1 MASSSTLRH
10 INQARVLDALRKHG
24 PRSRVGLS
32 ELLGLQRSTITVIT
46 GALMDDGLVREVDED
61 TQSQKSA
68 GRPRVQLELC
78 PAGAYFAG
86 LDLGNDISTA
96 ILVDLSGSEV
106 GRASAATDRSDPDAA
121 ERKLLELL
129 ESILSEHAAA
139 RSRLQGIGITVPGTV
154 VEGKIERAPILGW
167 GHVSFGDTIARE
179 TGLPVLIDNDANAA
193 AISEAQFGIGR
204 DSSDLLYIL
213 LDTGIGTGLVLERRI
228 YRGSLGQVGEAG
240 HIRVPRSDGSPMSQ
254 WSSVEDV
261 IGISG
266 LREKYRDLGGTAPD
280 FEGFLQDL
288 REGRDSAVSAAAE
301 WQQYLLWFTS
311 TLMWML
317 SPQLVVFGGRSSAI
331 LSDAEAMAAVVEGTA
346 ADTSRTT
353 FAVSAFGAD
362 AIAMGA
368 AALPMSEFFSLPALR
383 PEQAFTPLR
392 TSTSTGGQTA

>member
-46 GALMDDGLVREVDED
+46 GALMDEGLVREVHDD
-61 TQSQKSA
+61 AVSQKGA

-78 PAGAYFAG
+78 PDGAYFAG
-86 LDLGNDISTA
+86 LDLGNEISTA
-96 ILVDLSGSEV
+96 IVVDLSGAEV
-106 GRASAATDRSDPDAA
+106 GRASAATDRTDPASA

-129 ESILSEHAAA
+129 GAILGDHDEV
-139 RSRLQGIGITVPGTV
+139 RPRLQGIGITVPGTV

-167 GHVSFGDTIARE
+167 RQVSFGDVIARE

-213 LDTGIGTGLVLERRI
+213 LDTGVGTGLVLDRRV

-240 HIRVPRSDGSPMSQ
+240 HIRIPQGATPLAQ
-254 WSSVEDV
+254 WPSVESV
-261 IGISG
+261 IGLSA
-266 LREKYRDLGGTAPD
+266 LRDRYIALGGTAAD
-280 FEGFLQDL
+280 FDGMLQEL
-288 REGRDSAVSAAAE
+288 RDGEQSAATAVTE
-301 WQQYLLWFTS
+301 WQQHLIWFTS
-311 TLMWML
+311 TLVWML
-317 SPQLVVFGGRSSAI
+317 SPQLVVFGGRTSAI
-331 LSDAEAMAAVVEGTA
+331 LETDEAMSAVVRGTE
-346 ADTSRTT
+346 ADPERTN
-353 FAVSAFGAD
+353 FAVSAFGTD

-368 AALPMSEFFSLPALR
+368 AALPMSEFFSLPVLR
-383 PEQAFTPLR
+383 PEQSNAPRRAR
-392 TSTSTGGQTA
+392 TSTGSTA